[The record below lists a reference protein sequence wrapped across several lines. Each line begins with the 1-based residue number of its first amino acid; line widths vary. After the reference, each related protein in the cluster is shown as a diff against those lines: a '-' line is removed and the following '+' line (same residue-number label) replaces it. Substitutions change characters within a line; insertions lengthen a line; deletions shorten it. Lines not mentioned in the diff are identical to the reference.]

1 MKKRVLLFALAL
13 LLTFSLFPSISYADV
28 TTDLDYACR
37 IAATQTWYWPF
48 STANITDAYGKI
60 TSSYGYRKDEAQGL
74 DSVHYGLDIGM
85 QKNTPVYP
93 IQSGF
98 VTYIKNSNSGS
109 RGRYLIIK
117 HDNGFCS
124 MYLHLQEIKVNNGDR
139 VYPSTEIA
147 LSGGSGKGSDNGYA
161 NHLHFQ
167 ILYGNPN
174 SSGIIEN
181 NLSINPCPAGYTRKG
196 SSFVKGYP
204 MENASD
210 NGGKKFSD
218 NNPRVSYIA
227 MDRSMPTCTH
237 TQGYETVNE
246 GGRYFARCKEC
257 HEEYNPEFISDSAG
271 TYRITSNIKLNSAPY
286 QEAQTSVSCKI
297 GQQVTIRGHVI
308 NAYNNKWYQTS
319 DGYYIYHEYAE
330 LVQQTSTL
338 SVSGHTGN
346 PGTPTGTLTRG
357 SNFGLRG
364 IITSNY
370 TITNVEAHIYDS
382 NGKDA
387 KGTTE
392 YKTNWNSKS
401 YNIQTNG
408 INNHFSFSALTNG
421 TYRYVVK
428 ASDSATNEMKTLIE
442 SWFNVGTSTTPVQQ
456 YLDQCKSE
464 PCDVTL
470 TVTEPGHMNIMPCST
485 QTNPQA
491 ATVSDDDKNLVVGN
505 TYHSTVQ
512 WTNTVGHIWYETT
525 SKTGQRG
532 FVYSGDV
539 SVMMVYTIKEYYDP
553 NISSTLSISG
563 YEGGIPAG
571 NLVQGSNFGLRG
583 VISSNYTI
591 THIEAHIY
599 KSDGTD
605 ALPSYSTD
613 WNSTNYDIR
622 TDGINNHFHFRDLPT
637 GTNYNYSVRASDSS
651 GTSLPLIDS
660 YFNIGTSSTSTLTYL
675 NLDGFLDGAPND
687 GLAQYG
693 TADVYINGQLVAN
706 ACNDYW
712 EAWTPGTT
720 YEIKNV
726 RANDGYR
733 FNGVYSGSL
742 SGTIGTERINVVLS
756 FSKTAILDLNGCLDG
771 NPYYGNIEGYG
782 TADIYINGKLAAE
795 GVSDYC
801 TDFLVGTTYEIKN
814 IRANDGY
821 RFNGVYSGS
830 LSGTIG
836 TERVNVV
843 LSFSKMA
850 ILDLNGWL
858 DNNLSWGNIDGYGVV
873 DIYINDELVAD
884 SVSDYCSDLPIG
896 TKYEIKNIRALDGHH
911 YDGVHSGALSG
922 VIDSDKV
929 EVFLSFS
936 KITENI
942 IINEDNF
949 PDDVFRA
956 WISNNCD
963 TDGNGILQE
972 AEINAVTTIDV
983 SGTWDNPG
991 MISTIDGI
999 EFFNTLL
1006 YLDCSHNQLT
1016 NIDVSQNTKLKC
1028 LYCFSNDLTSLDVS
1042 RNTDL
1047 EILECG
1053 YNPICNL
1060 DTSRNTGLTHLYCYD
1075 NQLTSLDVSQNT
1087 SLVFLECSS
1096 NQLGALNVSN
1106 NTSLVSLAIG
1116 YNQLQYI
1123 DISHNTELKSLTC
1136 WSNQLSMLDI
1146 GSNPYLQSCVS
1157 DGLFTVENGVYYYS
1171 LSEEEKLALDS
1182 GVNLIVSSPEPDFI
1196 LPASLTIIGAE
1207 AFLGDAFTVVKLSD
1221 KTVAISTRAFANCQ
1235 NLEYIY
1241 IPASTTKIAPDVFL
1255 GTNDLTILGA
1265 SGSYAETYAM
1275 TFGFTFIAIS

>member
-98 VTYIKNSNSGS
+98 VTYIKSSNSGS

-308 NAYNNKWYQTS
+308 NAYNNKWYQTT

-338 SVSGHTGN
+338 SVSGHIGN
-346 PGTPTGTLTRG
+346 PGTPTGTLTPG

-364 IITSNY
+364 IISSNY
-370 TITNVEAHIYDS
+370 TITNVETHIFNSDGS
-382 NGKDA
+382 NA
-387 KGTTE
+387 VTPYYQTSWN
-392 YKTNWNSKS
+392 KTS
-401 YNIQTNG
+401 YNIQTDG
-408 INNHFSFSALTNG
+408 INNFFSFRSLPINSEANPS
-421 TYRYVVK
+421 YRYVVA
-428 ASDSATNEMKTLIE
+428 ASDASANVMRILID
-442 SWFNVGTSTTPVQQ
+442 SWFTVGTSTSPVQQ

-491 ATVSDDDKNLVVGN
+491 ATVSDDDKNLTVGN
-505 TYHSTVQ
+505 TYHSTVR

-525 SKTGQRG
+525 SKNGQRG
-532 FVYSGDV
+532 FIYSGDV
-539 SVMMVYTIKEYYDP
+539 SVTTVINIGDYSDP
-553 NISSTLSISG
+553 NINSTLSISE

-571 NLVQGSNFGLRG
+571 NLVQGSNYGLRG

-613 WNSTNYDIR
+613 WNSTSYDIR
-622 TDGINNHFHFRDLPT
+622 TDGINNHFNFRDLPT
-637 GTNYNYSVRASDSS
+637 GTNYNYSVHASDSS

-660 YFNIGTSSTSTLTYL
+660 YFNVGTSSTSTLTYL
-675 NLDGFLDGAPND
+675 NLDGLLDGAPND

-706 ACNDYW
+706 TCNDYW
-712 EAWTPGTT
+712 EAWP
-720 YEIKNV
+720 K
-726 RANDGYR
+726 
-733 FNGVYSGSL
+733 
-742 SGTIGTERINVVLS
+742 
-756 FSKTAILDLNGCLDG
+756 
-771 NPYYGNIEGYG
+771 
-782 TADIYINGKLAAE
+782 
-795 GVSDYC
+795 
-801 TDFLVGTTYEIKN
+801 GTTYEIKN
-814 IRANDGY
+814 IVANPGY
-821 RFNGVYSGS
+821 HYNGVYSGS

-843 LSFSKMA
+843 LSFGINTSGVCGDSITWRLEDDKLFIEGTGEMYDYFYYPPWYSSRLSIKEVRISDGVTTIGNDTCHYCTNLESVSIPDSITSIGVSA
-850 ILDLNGWL
+850 FSECSSLASIKIPENVTRIDDYAFYYCEKLTDIRIP
-858 DNNLSWGNIDGYGVV
+858 NNVA
-873 DIYINDELVAD
+873 YIGEWAFIGCTNLKSFTIPD
-884 SVSDYCSDLPIG
+884 SVSYIG
-896 TKYEIKNIRALDGHH
+896 TYAFCGCNSLTSVVIPKYVTSIGE
-911 YDGVHSGALSG
+911 YTFSGC
-922 VIDSDKV
+922 
-929 EVFLSFS
+929 
-936 KITENI
+936 
-942 IINEDNF
+942 
-949 PDDVFRA
+949 
-956 WISNNCD
+956 SNMESV
-963 TDGNGILQE
+963 TIPGS
-972 AEINAVTTIDV
+972 VTTIDNHAFK
-983 SGTWDNPG
+983 S
-991 MISTIDGI
+991 
-999 EFFNTLL
+999 
-1006 YLDCSHNQLT
+1006 C
-1016 NIDVSQNTKLKC
+1016 
-1028 LYCFSNDLTSLDVS
+1028 
-1042 RNTDL
+1042 
-1047 EILECG
+1047 
-1053 YNPICNL
+1053 YNL
-1060 DTSRNTGLTHLYCYD
+1060 RD
-1075 NQLTSLDVSQNT
+1075 
-1087 SLVFLECSS
+1087 
-1096 NQLGALNVSN
+1096 
-1106 NTSLVSLAIG
+1106 
-1116 YNQLQYI
+1116 
-1123 DISHNTELKSLTC
+1123 
-1136 WSNQLSMLDI
+1136 
-1146 GSNPYLQSCVS
+1146 
-1157 DGLFTVENGVYYYS
+1157 VYYYGTEAQWRQIKVASSNES
-1171 LSEEEKLALDS
+1171 LTGATIHYEKQ
-1182 GVNLIVSSPEPDFI
+1182 PDFF
-1196 LPASLTIIGAE
+1196 LPASLTELGEE
-1207 AFLGDAFTVVKLSD
+1207 AFTGGVFSYVRLSENTVTIGSR
-1221 KTVAISTRAFANCQ
+1221 TFADCP
-1235 NLEYIY
+1235 NLTYIY
-1241 IPASTTKIAPDVFL
+1241 IPAATKTIAADAFAGVD
-1255 GTNDLTILGA
+1255 GLTILGA
-1265 SGSYAETYAM
+1265 SGSNAETYA
-1275 TFGFTFIAIS
+1275 TAHGYTFIAVH